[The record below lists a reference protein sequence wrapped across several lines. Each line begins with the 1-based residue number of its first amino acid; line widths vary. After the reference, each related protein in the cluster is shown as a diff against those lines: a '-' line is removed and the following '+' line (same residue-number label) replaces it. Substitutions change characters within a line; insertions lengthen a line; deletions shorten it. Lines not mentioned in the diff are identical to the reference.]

1 MTHNKKSFL
10 FSKMNKTQT
19 SRRLVK
25 GLLVAFVFLLS
36 AVAVFSQSLTDIQN
50 IKVDNLSDAQIEQLL
65 KRAEA
70 SGMTEMQLEMMARE
84 RGLPASE
91 IAKLRTRINKIRS
104 GGGSSNATTQPSTSG
119 ESQLR
124 GLNFDLE
131 EDVQKEVP
139 MTEEEKR
146 IFGFSVFRNTQLSFT
161 PNLNI
166 PTPKNYVLGAGDQ
179 LMIDIYGASQFL
191 YDVTVNS
198 DGLIFIPNVGPINI
212 SGLTVDAATNRI
224 SNALSN
230 IYSGLRGS
238 NPNTFMS
245 LRVGNIRSIQVSMV
259 GEVFA
264 PGNYTLSSFAT
275 VFNALYAAGG
285 ITADGSFREIRVYR
299 NSKLVAEVDVYQF
312 LVNGDQKSNIRLEEG
327 DVILIPPVQTRVEIA
342 GPLRRPGLFEVK
354 SKETLEDLIKF
365 AGGFTSNAYP
375 NIGTVMR
382 TTEKELKVE
391 NIEKSGFAS
400 FNPKDGDSFIFGE
413 LLDRYENRVQVSG
426 ALIRPGV
433 FALEPG
439 MGINDLIKRAEGL
452 REDAF
457 MNRATLYRTRPDFS
471 LEIVTVDIGAVVRG
485 EAPDIAL
492 QREDVLNI
500 PSIYDL
506 REEFYVLISGEV
518 NRPGAFAF
526 GENMKVADLVLRAG
540 GFKESATPSQIEIAR
555 RVKDDVSGKL
565 AEIFHIDISKD
576 LKITGE
582 NADMILKP
590 FDHVIIRRSPG
601 FQRERLVRVEGE
613 VFYPGEY
620 AISNANE
627 RISDL
632 LKRAGGLN
640 QFAYPKGASLIRRN
654 EFFKAPSDNQIKSQ
668 NLMQVKQN
676 SLRRTGRNT
685 EAEKYLLERIDG
697 KIAERGGDLSNKQ
710 GGLLIDDFRREAIEE
725 LVGDTLNVEEISE
738 KTLEMIGIDLEEI
751 VRNPGGVHDLF
762 IQEGDVLSIPKLL
775 QTVRMRGE
783 VLFPTSAR
791 FDEGLGFKGY
801 ISRSGGFTEN
811 ARKKRSFVVY
821 ANGDVRKT
829 SNFLFF
835 KVYPK
840 IEPGSEIIVPKKPE
854 KDSIPLQAW
863 IAIATSV
870 ATLALVVNNIIQ

>member
-1 MTHNKKSFL
+1 VQIEKVVENK
-10 FSKMNKTQT
+10 KMNKIQKNK
-19 SRRLVK
+19 RFAK
-25 GLLVAFVFLLS
+25 GLLAVLIFVIS
-36 AVAVFSQSLTDIQN
+36 NVVSFSQSLSDIQN
-50 IKVDNLSDAQIEQLL
+50 IKVDDLSDAQIEQLI
-65 KRAEA
+65 KRAET
-70 SGMTEMQLEMMARE
+70 SGLTEMQLEMMAKE

-91 IAKLRTRINKIRS
+91 IAKLRARINKIRS
-104 GGGSSNATTQPSTSG
+104 GGSSAAASSQPSSAD

-124 GLNFDLE
+124 GLNFEPE
-131 EDVQKEVP
+131 EQEIQELSL
-139 MTEEEKR
+139 TEEEKQ
-146 IFGFSVFRNTQLSFT
+146 IFGFSVFRNTQLSFS

-191 YDVTVNS
+191 YDVTINS
-198 DGLIFIPNVGPINI
+198 DGLIFIPAVGPINI

-224 SNALSN
+224 SSALSN
-230 IYSGLRGS
+230 IYSGLKGS

-264 PGNYTLSSFAT
+264 PGTYTLTSFAT

-285 ITADGSFREIRVYR
+285 ITKDGSFREIRVYR
-299 NSKLVAEVDVYQF
+299 NSKLVSEVDVYQF

-327 DVILIPPVQTRVEIA
+327 DVILIPPVQKRVEVS
-342 GPLRRPGLFEVK
+342 GPLRRPGFFEVK
-354 SKETLEDLIKF
+354 EDESLEDLIKF
-365 AGGFTSNAYP
+365 AGGFSSKAYP
-375 NIGTVMR
+375 NIGTVLR
-382 TTEKELKVE
+382 TTDSELKVE
-391 NIEKSGFAS
+391 NIDKAGFSS

-426 ALIRPGV
+426 ALMRPGV

-471 LEIVTVDIGAVVRG
+471 LEIVTVNIGAIIRG
-485 EAPDIAL
+485 EVPDISL
-492 QREDVLNI
+492 QREDVLNV

-506 REEFYVLISGEV
+506 REEYYVLISGEV

-526 GENMKVADLVLRAG
+526 GENMKVGDLVLRAG
-540 GFKESATPSQIEIAR
+540 GFKESATASQIEIAR

-565 AEIFHIDISKD
+565 AEIFHIDISRD

-601 FQRERLVRVEGE
+601 FQRERLVSVEGE

-620 AISNANE
+620 AISNASE
-627 RISDL
+627 RVSDL
-632 LKRAGGLN
+632 LKRAGGMN

-654 EFFKAPSDNQIKSQ
+654 EFFNASSDNQIKSQ
-668 NLMQVKQN
+668 NLIQVKQN
-676 SLRRTGRNT
+676 SLMRTGRNT
-685 EAEKYLLERIDG
+685 EAEKYLLDRIDE
-697 KIAERGGDLSNKQ
+697 KIAERGGDLSNRE
-710 GGLLIDDFRREAIEE
+710 GGLLINNFRRDAIKE
-725 LVGDTLNVEEISE
+725 LVGDSVDVDEVSG
-738 KTLEMIGIDLEEI
+738 KTIEMIGIDLEEI
-751 VRNPGGVHDLF
+751 IRNPGGVHDLF

-791 FDEGLGFKGY
+791 FDQSLGFKGY

-829 SNFLFF
+829 TNLLLF

-840 IEPGSEIIVPKKPE
+840 IEPGSEIIVPRKPE
-854 KDSIPLQAW
+854 KNSMPLQAW

-870 ATLALVVNNIIQ
+870 ATLALVVNNFIQ